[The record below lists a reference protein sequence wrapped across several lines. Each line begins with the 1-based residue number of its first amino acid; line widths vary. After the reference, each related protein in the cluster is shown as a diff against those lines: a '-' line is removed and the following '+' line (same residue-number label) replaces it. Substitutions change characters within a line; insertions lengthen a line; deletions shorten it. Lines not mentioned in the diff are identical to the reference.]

1 MKAVSEESSRM
12 SSTHHDHASHPHDD
26 GGHPHEDHGHG
37 HGHVHEHGHGHPHED
52 HGHPHKDHSH
62 PHEDHGH
69 GHGHGH
75 GHEHRGGVIGFLKE
89 LFVPHSHDSADKVD
103 SALEASKEGMRCLK
117 ISFIGLMLTAL
128 VQTVIVYYTNSV
140 ALLGDTLHNYAD
152 ALTAVPL
159 AIAFIVGRR
168 LATRAYTYGY
178 GRAEDLAGIIVVV
191 LIAFSAFYAGYEAI
205 KRFMNPGEVQHLAV
219 LAIAGV
225 VGFLGNE
232 VVAQYRIRTGRR
244 IGSAALVADGLH
256 ARTDGFTSL
265 AVVFSA
271 AGAWAGYPIADPI
284 IGLLITVA
292 ILFVLR
298 DAAREVYRRLMD
310 AVDPHLVDQAETVIR
325 STPGVVDVTEV
336 RLRWHGHKLLAEA
349 RITVDTSMS
358 LVDAHHLS
366 HEVEHELVHGVRRL
380 TAATIHAEPLAA
392 DADPAHALVSHHD

>member
-1 MKAVSEESSRM
+1 
-12 SSTHHDHASHPHDD
+12 
-26 GGHPHEDHGHG
+26 
-37 HGHVHEHGHGHPHED
+37 
-52 HGHPHKDHSH
+52 
-62 PHEDHGH
+62 
-69 GHGHGH
+69 
-75 GHEHRGGVIGFLKE
+75 VIGFLQE

-103 SALEASKEGMRCLK
+103 SALEASRDGMRCLK
-117 ISFIGLMLTAL
+117 ISFAGLVLTAL
-128 VQTVIVYYTNSV
+128 IQTVIVFYTDSV

-168 LATRAYTYGY
+168 MATRSYTYGY
-178 GRAEDLAGIIVVV
+178 GRSEDLAGIFVVV
-191 LIAFSAFYAGYEAI
+191 LIALSSAFAGYEAVM
-205 KRFMNPGEVQHLAV
+205 RFIHPGDLRHLPV
-219 LAIAGV
+219 LVVAGV

-271 AGAWAGYPIADPI
+271 VGAWLGFPIADPI
-284 IGLLITVA
+284 IGLLITLA
-292 ILFVLR
+292 ILMVLR

-310 AVDPHLVDQAETVIR
+310 AVDPHLVDQAENVIR

-336 RLRWHGHKLLAEA
+336 RMRWHGHKLLAEA
-349 RITVDTSMS
+349 RITVDSALS

-366 HEVEHELVHGVRRL
+366 HQVEHELVHGVRRL
-380 TAATIHAEPLAA
+380 TAATIHAEPLAR

>member
-1 MKAVSEESSRM
+1 M
-12 SSTHHDHASHPHDD
+12 SNAQHDHAGHAHPH
-26 GGHPHEDHGHG
+26 GGHAHDDHGHG
-37 HGHVHEHGHGHPHED
+37 HNDKGHDDKGHDDKGHDD
-52 HGHPHKDHSH
+52 HGR
-62 PHEDHGH
+62 

-75 GHEHRGGVIGFLKE
+75 GHEHGHGHGHRGGIVGFLKE
-89 LFVPHSHDSADKVD
+89 LLVPHSHDSADKVD
-103 SALEASKEGMRCLK
+103 SALEASREGMRCLK
-117 ISFIGLMLTAL
+117 VSFAGLLITAL

-168 LATRAYTYGY
+168 LATRSYTYGY

-205 KRFMNPGEVQHLAV
+205 MRFMNPGEVKHLAV

-232 VVAQYRIRTGRR
+232 IVAQYRIRTGRR

-271 AGAWAGYPIADPI
+271 AGAWLGFPIADPI
-284 IGLLITVA
+284 IGLLITLA
-292 ILFVLR
+292 ILMVLR

-310 AVDPHLVDQAETVIR
+310 AVDPHLVDLAETVIR
-325 STPGVVDVTEV
+325 STAGVVDVTDV

-349 RITVDTSMS
+349 RVTVDSTLS
-358 LVDAHHLS
+358 LTDAHHVS
-366 HEVEHELVHGVRRL
+366 HQVEHDLVHGVRRL
-380 TAATIHAEPLAA
+380 TAATIHAEPLAH
-392 DADPAHALVSHHD
+392 DADPAHALISHHD